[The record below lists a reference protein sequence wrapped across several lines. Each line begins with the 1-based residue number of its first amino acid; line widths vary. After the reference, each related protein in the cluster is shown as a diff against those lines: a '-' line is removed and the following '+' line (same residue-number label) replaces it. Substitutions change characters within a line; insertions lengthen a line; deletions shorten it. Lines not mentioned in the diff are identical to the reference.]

1 LWCRRSVAALGA
13 ATLLLLAACSS
24 SSSAS
29 TNPSGGAPLTVLA
42 AASLTKVFPKI
53 GAEFAKQHPG
63 TTFHWSFAGTDTLTA
78 QIEQGA
84 PADVFAG
91 ASTKYG
97 DQLSGEGLIDTP
109 KPFATNSLVLIVPP
123 DNPANITSPKDLT
136 KPGIKLVVG
145 AETVPVGSYTRTV
158 LANLNAQYGDGY
170 DQKVLANVVDN
181 EDSVTGVLQ
190 KVQLGEADAGFVYV
204 TDAAG
209 VGDAVKTIPLPAA
222 AQATAT
228 YPIAVVKAGKQQT
241 LANQFVDFVL
251 SPPAQ
256 QLLADAQFGPPPS
269 P

>member
-1 LWCRRSVAALGA
+1 LRRRHSVAAIA
-13 ATLLLLAACSS
+13 AAAMLALAACSS
-24 SSSAS
+24 SSDTSGSSAK
-29 TNPSGGAPLTVLA
+29 TPLTVFA
-42 AASLTKVFPKI
+42 AASLTNVFPKI
-53 GAEFAKQHPG
+53 GAEFTKQHPG
-63 TTFHWSFAGTDTLTA
+63 TTFRWSFGGTDTLTA

-97 DQLSGEGLIDTP
+97 DQLSGENLIDEP
-109 KPFATNSLVLIVPP
+109 VPFATNSLVLIVPP
-123 DNPANITSPKDLT
+123 DNPANIETPEDPAR
-136 KPGIKLVVG
+136 PGVKLVVG

-158 LANLNAQYGDGY
+158 LANLNSQYGDGY
-170 DQKVLANVVDN
+170 DQKVLANVVSN

-209 VGDAVKTIPLPAA
+209 AGDAVTTIQLPDA

-228 YPIAVVKAGKQQT
+228 YPIAVVKAGTQDS
-241 LANQFVDFVL
+241 LAQQFVDFVL
-251 SPPAQ
+251 TPPAQ

-269 P
+269 S

>member
-1 LWCRRSVAALGA
+1 V
-13 ATLLLLAACSS
+13 LLLAACSS
-24 SSSAS
+24 TAS
-29 TNPSGGAPLTVLA
+29 GSPNTSGNTPLTVLA

-63 TTFHWSFAGTDTLTA
+63 TTFGWSFAGTDTLTT

-91 ASTKYG
+91 ASMKYG
-97 DQLSGEGLIDTP
+97 DQLSGEGLIGAP

-123 DNPANITSPKDLT
+123 DNPANISSPKGLT
-136 KPGIKLVVG
+136 TPGIKLVIG

-158 LANLNAQYGDGY
+158 LVNLNALYGDGY

-181 EDSVTGVLQ
+181 EEAVTGVLQ
-190 KVQLGEADAGFVYV
+190 KVQMGEGDAGFVYV

-209 VGDAVKTIPLPAA
+209 AGDAVKTIELPVAA
-222 AQATAT
+222 EATAT
-228 YPIAVVKAGKQQT
+228 YPIALVKASKEQT
-241 LANQFVDFVL
+241 LADQFVNFVL

-256 QLLADAQFGPPPS
+256 QILADAQFGLPPS
-269 P
+269 S